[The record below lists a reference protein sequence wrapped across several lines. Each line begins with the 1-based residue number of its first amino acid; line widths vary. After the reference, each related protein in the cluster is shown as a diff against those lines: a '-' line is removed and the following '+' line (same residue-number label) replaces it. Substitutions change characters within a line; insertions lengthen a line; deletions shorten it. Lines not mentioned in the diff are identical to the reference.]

1 LQTHLYVWKFCQEH
15 KLSRFTM
22 KLSMVVAL
30 GLFALTSTLGAYTGG
45 ASAHASSVRCSKG
58 DRVYTVG
65 RGDTLS
71 KIAYRYHTSWSTLA
85 TYNHLA
91 RPNLIY
97 HGQVICIRGGSPASQ
112 RVSTRSVAVHKSQIV
127 ARSPAP
133 PIGYSNTYPYP
144 ACTWWADQRYYQLH
158 KYFVPWH
165 GNAMA
170 WQWTARAHQYHWSV
184 STRPGL
190 GAIVD
195 MQPWVQG
202 AYGGGHVAVVER
214 ILRGGTVVASS
225 MSWGANPYV
234 VVYMQVRPGPGIT
247 FINR

>member
-1 LQTHLYVWKFCQEH
+1 MQTHLYVWRFCQEH
-15 KLSRFTM
+15 KLLRLTM
-22 KLSMVVAL
+22 KISLVMVL
-30 GLFALTSTLGAYTGG
+30 GLFALVSMLGGYTSG
-45 ASAHASSVRCSKG
+45 ASAHAASVRCAKG

-65 RGDTLS
+65 RGDTLG
-71 KIAYRYHTSWSTLA
+71 KIASRYHVSWSALA
-85 TYNHLA
+85 AYNHLT

-97 HGQVICIRGGSPASQ
+97 HGQVICIRGGSPASHK
-112 RVSTRSVAVHKSQIV
+112 VSTHTVAVRTSLLV
-127 ARSPAP
+127 ARSSAP
-133 PIGYSNTYPYP
+133 PVGYSNTYPYP
-144 ACTWWADQRYYQLH
+144 ACTWWADQRYYQIH
-158 KYFVPWH
+158 RYFVPWH
-165 GNAMA
+165 TNAMA

-184 STRPGL
+184 STRPGV

-214 ILRGGTVVASS
+214 VLRGGTVIASS

>member
-1 LQTHLYVWKFCQEH
+1 
-15 KLSRFTM
+15 
-22 KLSMVVAL
+22 MVIAL
-30 GLFALTSTLGAYTGG
+30 GLFAIVSMVSAYTGA
-45 ASAHASSVRCSKG
+45 ASASTLSVHCAKG
-58 DRVYTVG
+58 DRVYTVV
-65 RGDTLS
+65 RGDTIG
-71 KIAYRYHTSWSTLA
+71 KIASRYHTSWTSLV

-91 RPNLIY
+91 RPNLI
-97 HGQVICIRGGSPASQ
+97 HRGQVICIRGQGAASSASRAQ
-112 RVSTRSVAVHKSQIV
+112 TRSS
-127 ARSPAP
+127 AP

-158 KYFVPWH
+158 RYFVPWH
-165 GNAMA
+165 SNAMA
-170 WQWTARAHQYHWSV
+170 WQWATRARQYHWSI
-184 STRPGL
+184 SARPKV

-214 ILRGGTVVASS
+214 VLRGGTVVASS

-247 FINR
+247 FLNR

>member
-1 LQTHLYVWKFCQEH
+1 LQTHLYVWRFCQEH
-15 KLSRFTM
+15 KLSRLTM
-22 KLSMVVAL
+22 KLSLMMAL
-30 GLFALTSTLGAYTGG
+30 GLFAFVSTLGGSTSGV
-45 ASAHASSVRCSKG
+45 SAHASSVHCAKG
-58 DRVYTVG
+58 DRVYMVG
-65 RGDTLS
+65 RGDTLG
-71 KIAYRYHTSWSTLA
+71 KIASRYHISWSTLA
-85 TYNHLA
+85 AYNHLA

-97 HGQVICIRGGSPASQ
+97 HGQVICIRGGSPVPHK
-112 RVSTRSVAVHKSQIV
+112 VSTRAVAVKSQII

-133 PIGYSNTYPYP
+133 PVGYSNTYPYP
-144 ACTWWADQRYYQLH
+144 ACTWWADQRYYQIH

-165 GNAMA
+165 ANAMA
-170 WQWTARAHQYHWSV
+170 WQWTARARQYHWSV
-184 STRPGL
+184 STRPSL

-195 MQPWVQG
+195 MQPWFQG

-214 ILRGGTVVASS
+214 ILRGGTVIASS